1 MAIKMSGVAT
11 GTTNAGGY
19 RINSKISKNHWRI
32 SHLISMLA
40 SFQIIGFSYGITP
53 SEPGDGC
60 PQAPAVP
67 AGDKIDQLK
76 LSRQPI

>member
-53 SEPGDGC
+53 SEPGSM
-60 PQAPAVP
+60 AVP
-67 AGDKIDQLK
+67 RLPPPRPVI
-76 LSRQPI
+76 R